1 MSLSQCRLSR
11 GPNGALCVCVLCAI
25 ACPGLV
31 LVLAKLCVHMETT
44 TVPYVVE
51 VLAGAF
57 QGRGLAGSDGP
68 PRFVGGEVARRLGST
83 ASESQARSCHTA
95 CLHSRVQ
102 GSLDGCVQVQDTVS
116 RQRYNV
122 HHCCQLRPI
131 P

>member
-1 MSLSQCRLSR
+1 V
-11 GPNGALCVCVLCAI
+11 GVPDAVTCA
-25 ACPGLV
+25 GLV

-83 ASESQARSCHTA
+83 ASESAHSWFATARH
-95 CLHSRVQ
+95 RV
-102 GSLDGCVQVQDTVS
+102 L
-116 RQRYNV
+116 
-122 HHCCQLRPI
+122 
-131 P
+131 

>member
-1 MSLSQCRLSR
+1 MRLCHCLSATSHAVPMVHAVSL
-11 GPNGALCVCVLCAI
+11 CVLCAI

-51 VLAGAF
+51 VLVGAF

-83 ASESQARSCHTA
+83 ASESQALCCHTA
-95 CLHSRVQ
+95 WLHSRP
-102 GSLDGCVQVQDTVS
+102 GRRAPWTGAC
-116 RQRYNV
+116 RYRA
-122 HHCCQLRPI
+122 L
-131 P
+131 